1 MQVRFIAATTVCALV
16 SGCGGGGS
24 GGINPTPAP
33 PPGSATPTPS
43 GSANMDLL
51 GPLLLSETFTNDAA
65 SGSATYP
72 KNGGRPTTATAAAS
86 ATIVYEASSQKYTLT
101 VNGRTQ
107 SFLPSDIDRAQS
119 SAAVTVYA
127 KTSDGKTD
135 SLTLTN
141 AGTSGRF
148 TYRYVAGGFW
158 QRTAD
163 GTAAISGSLD
173 SVAYGVETPS
183 ASVPRSGYASYSMD
197 LIGAQTLA
205 DRVTGITGSGTLVA
219 DFAGG
224 RLSTS
229 GEIANASP
237 TSASRFSG
245 TARLSSTDGSFS
257 GDIGLNSATA
267 VNYNG
272 ALTGRFFGP
281 AAEEVG
287 ATFSAAANDG
297 NIVVGALL
305 GRRNNVT
312 GGNGLIS
319 DLTAAEFLNGDSA
332 RLDFRGL
339 NTPIAVQAHGMRTMV
354 AYYDP
359 TQENYTVLLKDR
371 FKVLTGAQLTN
382 TGLDPSSYAGVGSAG
397 SYASFEPLFGYPP
410 RTQYLRA
417 GRVFSTSPNYVFDD
431 VVFGIATSNAAT
443 PRTGSAGYAVN
454 LVGSIVE
461 TAATNVRTIAGTG
474 VIIAN
479 FASSSLSAQGT
490 LNDYF
495 SSFSPPG
502 IGTFSGSATIGASEN
517 SLSGALGFSGI
528 GSYSGAWQGR
538 FYGPAAEEIGTVFSL
553 DGANGSVATGAL
565 FGTRDPAILASRIP
579 LASITVPTQL
589 VGVTAQTY
597 IEPLNGQRE
606 SFIDNRTKVNFDPAT
621 GTYIFTSQYAA
632 PLVGGSIKLDQ
643 TIAAGDK
650 VAGSSDAS
658 YTHYHNSN
666 VDGRLLNPG
675 PGNPTITLTYTSLAD
690 MTATADRGG
699 IAVTTQYLTAFGA
712 QTSNG
717 DMPRSG
723 SANYSGILVGRGT
736 QVGFS
741 NDAMLSGTST
751 MAMDFGTGSGTASL
765 TINATDKVSG
775 AQMAIGTFN
784 FVGGNNPITPT
795 TRNFFTFNP
804 STFSN
809 LPVGGAMFGQFVGT
823 FNGPA
828 AEEFGGAFNLQVSD
842 SSGQSANVSRFEGV
856 AVGKR

>member
-1 MQVRFIAATTVCALV
+1 L
-16 SGCGGGGS
+16 
-24 GGINPTPAP
+24 
-33 PPGSATPTPS
+33 
-43 GSANMDLL
+43 DLL
-51 GPLLLSETFTNDAA
+51 GPSLLSESFTNDAA
-65 SGSATYP
+65 SGTATYP
-72 KNGGRPTTATAAAS
+72 KNGGRPTTSAAAAS

-107 SFLPSDIDRAQS
+107 SFLQSDVDRTQS
-119 SAAVTVYA
+119 SAAVTVYV
-127 KTSDGKTD
+127 KTSGGTTD

-163 GTAAISGSLD
+163 GAASISGSID
-173 SVAYGVETPS
+173 AVAYGVETQG
-183 ASVPRSGYASYSMD
+183 ASVPRTGYASYNMD

-205 DRVTGITGSGTLVA
+205 DGVTGITGSGTLVA

-224 RLSTS
+224 RLTTN
-229 GEIANASP
+229 GQIANASP
-237 TSASRFSG
+237 TSPNRFSG
-245 TARLSSTDGSFS
+245 TALLSSTDGSFA
-257 GDIGLNSATA
+257 GTIGLNSATA

-281 AAEEVG
+281 GAEEVG

-305 GRRNNVT
+305 GRRNNVA
-312 GGNGLIS
+312 GGNSLIS
-319 DLTAAEFLNGDSA
+319 NLTAAEFLNGDSA

-339 NTPIAVQAHGMRTMV
+339 NTPVAVQARGTRTMV

-371 FKVLTGAQLTN
+371 SRVLASTQLIN

-431 VVFGIATSNAAT
+431 VVFGIATPNGT
-443 PRTGSAGYAVN
+443 MPRSGTAGYAVN
-454 LVGSIVE
+454 LIGSIAE
-461 TAATNVRTIAGTG
+461 TGATNVRTIAGTG
-474 VIIAN
+474 VIIAS
-479 FASSSLSAQGT
+479 FASNSLSAQGT
-490 LNDYF
+490 LSDYF
-495 SSFSPPG
+495 PSFNPPG

-517 SLSGALGFSGI
+517 SLSGTLGFSGI

-538 FYGPAAEEIGTVFSL
+538 FYGPAAEEVGTVFSL
-553 DGANGSVATGAL
+553 DGAIGSVATGVL
-565 FGTRDPAILASRIP
+565 FGARDPAVLASRIP
-579 LASITVPTQL
+579 LANITVPTQL

-606 SFIDNRTKVNFDPAT
+606 SFIDDRTKVSFDPAS

-643 TIAAGDK
+643 TIADGDK
-650 VAGSSDAS
+650 VAGSSNAS

-690 MTATADRGG
+690 LTATADRGG
-699 IAVTTQYLTAFGA
+699 IAVATQYLTAFGA
-712 QTSNG
+712 QTPNG

-723 SANYSGILVGRGT
+723 TANYSGILVGRGR

-741 NDAMLSGTST
+741 SDAVLSGTSA
-751 MAMDFGTGSGTASL
+751 MAMDFATGSGTASL
-765 TINATDKVSG
+765 TINATDKLSG

-795 TRNFFTFNP
+795 ARNFFSFNP
-804 STFSN
+804 SSFSN
-809 LPVGGAMFGQFVGT
+809 LPAGGAMMGQFVGA
-823 FNGPA
+823 FNGPG